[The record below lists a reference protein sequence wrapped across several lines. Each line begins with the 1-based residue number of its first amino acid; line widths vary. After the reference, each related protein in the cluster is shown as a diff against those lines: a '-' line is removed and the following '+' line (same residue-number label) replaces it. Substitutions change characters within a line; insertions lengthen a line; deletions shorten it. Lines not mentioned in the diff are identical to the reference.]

1 MGDLAVLG
9 MIFKTEGA
17 EAANRQLD
25 DVTNK
30 SERAE
35 KAVDSLSASQKRS
48 TSATRDMEAEIQKL
62 TKSHGELVKHA
73 KDLGAAMGRMGS
85 DVATGSA
92 SVDNL
97 STNGMNAARSLLGLG
112 GRAAFVGGAVA
123 GLAGVVTAG
132 TLAWLDY
139 DRATRAAENAL
150 GGIGRQTGMSVR
162 DFQELSREAAAAANI
177 SIKQAEGFA
186 AAYVR
191 AGIRTAPEIQRLTEL
206 TRIYASATAQDLS
219 TAQGE
224 LTLAMSGSERGL
236 EAIEGRLGT
245 LDPATR
251 AHIKTLRDQ
260 GLLTESNIIL
270 LDKLAGTVKGTAE
283 NVDVLAGAWR
293 TAAIAVS
300 DYWKA
305 FGKNVNLSLGGG
317 QPEDRL
323 DFLLTERNS
332 RAGRFGPNPALDA
345 EIARTQA
352 LVNQGAASRAATAA
366 ELQRNEVIQKGI
378 AATSELLPWQ
388 VRRLDIEKRLQE
400 MKDAEAAG
408 GGDAKIFSDA
418 RRAAQVQLKQLDEL
432 AARDGAPKPRRG
444 RTGPTSEERREAS
457 IAREL
462 EAMQATA
469 QANLDLAR
477 AYGISDAAAFKAAA
491 SVEAVGRA
499 IKRQGDPTAF
509 VAAQLELNASKATA
523 EAAKTVA
530 DLTRTTEGRERLNAA
545 MAAGTITA
553 QQANDQLALEAE
565 LRPLLAYAALNEVKD
580 KKALQD
586 QIEAVTKA
594 RERDNAAARAARL
607 IAQND
612 QERDQLAF
620 IQSQIGMVRMPDRD
634 RAIAMAELARR
645 QELNRQGVSPEDAQY
660 AKAIA
665 LAKDLAAAGVD
676 LAHGQNAYNLE
687 LAKAVDLARQLDD
700 HMRSA
705 AQGMGEA
712 FGQRGAAL
720 GGVLN
725 SLTGYQA
732 RLEDIKRAED
742 DYRLSVG
749 KGGIDQE
756 RIAAFARDAAQA
768 QIQSYGDMAGAA
780 KTFFREGSDGYE
792 LLRAAEQGYRIF
804 QFAMAIQAMALN
816 ASETGSTLATSGIRA
831 GAYLAEGAAKMFAAL
846 GPFGFPAVAAMVAV
860 LASLGLKGKG
870 GGGGSYSP
878 ANDNLDQSVNA
889 VQGYAE
895 TADQARASAAQ
906 AVASQVDVRV
916 TADRD
921 GIHAYI
927 ARTAQQEA
935 VGVAAPMV
943 AAAAA
948 GTKRDVMDT
957 LKNQQLGNR
966 RAMV

>member
-1 MGDLAVLG
+1 MDDRTREHLKMLLEQNRLHEYQKIVVDAVGGSFSGAADKINAFDKALKEAGATWNNVWGAFGKGVGDFFNADQSLERRVQR
-9 MIFKTEGA
+9 GA
-17 EAANRQLD
+17 MWSQFGYNPRFEAD
-25 DVTNK
+25 
-30 SERAE
+30 RAE
-35 KAVDSLSASQKRS
+35 LATSQAQAKARADQEEYNRLM
-48 TSATRDMEAEIQKL
+48 RD
-62 TKSHGELVKHA
+62 
-73 KDLGAAMGRMGS
+73 
-85 DVATGSA
+85 
-92 SVDNL
+92 
-97 STNGMNAARSLLGLG
+97 
-112 GRAAFVGGAVA
+112 GRAAAEA
-123 GLAGVVTAG
+123 LMP
-132 TLAWLDY
+132 WERR
-139 DRATRAAENAL
+139 RATVLGQISTIQQAINAQKAANPT
-150 GGIGRQTGMSVR
+150 GQT
-162 DFQELSREAAAAANI
+162 DAQLAAA
-177 SIKQAEGFA
+177 
-186 AAYVR
+186 
-191 AGIRTAPEIQRLTEL
+191 L
-206 TRIYASATAQDLS
+206 
-219 TAQGE
+219 
-224 LTLAMSGSERGL
+224 
-236 EAIEGRLGT
+236 
-245 LDPATR
+245 
-251 AHIKTLRDQ
+251 
-260 GLLTESNIIL
+260 
-270 LDKLAGTVKGTAE
+270 
-283 NVDVLAGAWR
+283 
-293 TAAIAVS
+293 
-300 DYWKA
+300 
-305 FGKNVNLSLGGG
+305 
-317 QPEDRL
+317 
-323 DFLLTERNS
+323 
-332 RAGRFGPNPALDA
+332 
-345 EIARTQA
+345 
-352 LVNQGAASRAATAA
+352 
-366 ELQRNEVIQKGI
+366 
-378 AATSELLPWQ
+378 
-388 VRRLDIEKRLQE
+388 
-400 MKDAEAAG
+400 
-408 GGDAKIFSDA
+408 
-418 RRAAQVQLKQLDEL
+418 RAAQVQLKQIDET
-432 AARDGAPKPRRG
+432 AGRDGARKPR
-444 RTGPTSEERREAS
+444 TNNTAANREAS
-457 IAREL
+457 IGREL
-462 EAMQATA
+462 EAMRLTA
-469 QANLDLAR
+469 QANRDLAA
-477 AYGISDAAAFKAAA
+477 AYGVSDEAGLKAAA
-491 SVEAVGRA
+491 RAEIVGRA
-499 IKRQGDPTAF
+499 VKRQGDIDAF
-509 VAAQLELNASKATA
+509 VAAQLQVNASKAGA
-523 EAAKTVA
+523 EAARTVA
-530 DLTRTTEGRERLNAA
+530 DLKKTAEGRERMNALVA
-545 MAAGTITA
+545 SGTLTSER
-553 QQANDQLALEAE
+553 ANEQLEIEAE
-565 LRPLLAYAALNEVKD
+565 LRPLLAYANL
-580 KKALQD
+580 
-586 QIEAVTKA
+586 IEGDAKLRLTGIIDGLKEA

-620 IQSQIGMVRMPDRD
+620 IQSQVGMVRMPDRD

-870 GGGGSYSP
+870 GGGGGYSP

-906 AVASQVDVRV
+906 AVATQVKVQIELNDSMFKARV
-916 TADRD
+916 
-921 GIHAYI
+921 
-927 ARTAQQEA
+927 QQEA